1 MKQNKET
8 IMKWLRIC
16 SSEGDGEH
24 CIECPYIGC
33 EDCSGAL
40 MKDAAA
46 VLEDVA
52 CGKGGAEDAC

>member
-16 SSEGDGEH
+16 SNEGGGE
-24 CIECPYIGC
+24 CTGECPYTGC

-46 VLEDVA
+46 ALDAVV
-52 CGKGGAEDAC
+52 GGEEGVGDGC

>member
-16 SSEGDGEH
+16 SNEGGGE
-24 CIECPYIGC
+24 CTGECPYVGC

-52 CGKGGAEDAC
+52 CGKGGTEDAC